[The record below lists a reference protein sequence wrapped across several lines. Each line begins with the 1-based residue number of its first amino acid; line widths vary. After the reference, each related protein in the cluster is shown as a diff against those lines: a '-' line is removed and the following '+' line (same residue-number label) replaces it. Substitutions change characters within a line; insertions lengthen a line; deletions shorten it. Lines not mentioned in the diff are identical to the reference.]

1 MSKAHNGWLLILGL
15 ILQFSGW
22 MAVYPADPSTAT
34 HVQSAA
40 LRGDETMA
48 AIGILMGFGGMIAT
62 LIGLINVTRGMASAG
77 GQGSAYA
84 GVSATLLGLVAAA
97 ALISAGFELSVIE
110 APSDA
115 SAAAMMGNSLAIG
128 STMMIG
134 LGIATL
140 LLGIAIMLG
149 KNLNVLGK
157 NLYIVVGVI
166 TIVAAVGLAVMPFM
180 ERDSLVAPVV
190 YLGWVIASLGL
201 GIHSVKSAE

>member
-1 MSKAHNGWLLILGL
+1 
-15 ILQFSGW
+15 
-22 MAVYPADPSTAT
+22 
-34 HVQSAA
+34 
-40 LRGDETMA
+40 
-48 AIGILMGFGGMIAT
+48 
-62 LIGLINVTRGMASAG
+62 
-77 GQGSAYA
+77 
-84 GVSATLLGLVAAA
+84 
-97 ALISAGFELSVIE
+97 
-110 APSDA
+110 
-115 SAAAMMGNSLAIG
+115 MMGNSLAIG

-166 TIVAAVGLAVMPFM
+166 TIVSAVGLAVMPFM